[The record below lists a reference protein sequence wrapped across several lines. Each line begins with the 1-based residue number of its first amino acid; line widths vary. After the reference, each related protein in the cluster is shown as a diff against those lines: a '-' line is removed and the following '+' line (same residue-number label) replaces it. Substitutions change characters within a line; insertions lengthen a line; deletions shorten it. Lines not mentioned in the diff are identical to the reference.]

1 MTDLAELRRLA
12 EAVTLRDWTYR
23 RLAWTASWVENER
36 GHEVVHASAEKAK
49 DVMFIAAAN
58 PATVLAL
65 LDRLEA
71 AEARC
76 AALDEAVMRINAE
89 HIDDVQRLT
98 RERDE
103 AERHTA
109 NRIAWWLERT
119 YGDAG
124 MVGRIAVR
132 VRAGEWRDGGQK

>member
-12 EAVTLRDWTYR
+12 EAVTLRD
-23 RLAWTASWVENER
+23 
-36 GHEVVHASAEKAK
+36 
-49 DVMFIAAAN
+49 
-58 PATVLAL
+58 L
-65 LDRLEA
+65 LDRLAA

-103 AERHTA
+103 AKRHTA